1 MKITLNL
8 KVNWYSQPD
17 EEGNQK
23 LVRKGVK
30 YKKTFN
36 SENINVQQYITSKGT
51 PHKSMC
57 LVFDG
62 EKEYMCSQP
71 FEKVES
77 LIKPIEVI
85 GYKKW
90 K

>member
-1 MKITLNL
+1 M
-8 KVNWYSQPD
+8 PD

-23 LVRKGVK
+23 LVKRGVK

-36 SENINVQQYITSKGT
+36 SESINVQQYITYKGT

-57 LVFDG
+57 LVFEEG
-62 EKEYMCSQP
+62 KEYMCGHS
-71 FEKVES
+71 FEYVERM
-77 LIKPIEVI
+77 IKPIEIV
-85 GYKKW
+85 GFKKW